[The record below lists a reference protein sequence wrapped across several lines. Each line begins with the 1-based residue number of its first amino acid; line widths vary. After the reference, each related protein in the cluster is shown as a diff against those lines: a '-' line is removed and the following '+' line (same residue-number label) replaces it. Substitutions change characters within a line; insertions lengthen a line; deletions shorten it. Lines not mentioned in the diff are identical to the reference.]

1 MLHITCFILKD
12 WQNNEVLLY
21 LVPGFKGMSAGKSPG
36 GFDGFITI
44 CVSICQ
50 MYLLTVSLQSCVYL
64 LHHIS
69 MLNALAITFAQ
80 LLHTKPSE
88 LFVLSTP
95 VPRGNYFTCLSVYV
109 HLFICPYMW
118 RKKCHAHAALLYT
131 HNANRTPSPPVYIYS
146 IYIMRLQLPVFIIC
160 LSVLVI
166 PSLLCFALEMVGV
179 SILIQSEAS
188 IASNS
193 LQSQT
198 QSLIN
203 RRDRGSRLPSS
214 PVLIAAIKSPLT
226 H

>member
-1 MLHITCFILKD
+1 MP
-12 WQNNEVLLY
+12 V
-21 LVPGFKGMSAGKSPG
+21 FKGMSAGKSPG

-95 VPRGNYFTCLSVYV
+95 VPRGNYFTCLSVNV
-109 HLFICPYMW
+109 HLFICPYMSEE
-118 RKKCHAHAALLYT
+118 KNVMHMLPCCSHIMQTEH
-131 HNANRTPSPPVYIYS
+131 HHHIY